1 MQQWCVPGPVLLVD
15 SGYAVQETGLS
26 TALEG
31 LRGDGEERIIEEVYI
46 YIYILGKDSCL
57 CPLIS
62 LIP

>member
-1 MQQWCVPGPVLLVD
+1 MKGLGLFIPSPFMQQWCVPGPVLLVD

-46 YIYILGKDSCL
+46 
-57 CPLIS
+57 
-62 LIP
+62 